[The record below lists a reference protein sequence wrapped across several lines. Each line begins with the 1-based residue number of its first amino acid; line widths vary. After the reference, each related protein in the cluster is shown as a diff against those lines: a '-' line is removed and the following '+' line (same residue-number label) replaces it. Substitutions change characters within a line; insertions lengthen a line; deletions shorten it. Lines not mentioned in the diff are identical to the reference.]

1 MTFDNRFVKRNDDR
15 SMATVRVSPKF
26 QVVIPKDIRT
36 SMNIEAGQLV
46 EVFSWDNRIEIVP
59 VRPMEDMRGFI
70 RGMDSGI
77 DREKDREL

>member
-1 MTFDNRFVKRNDDR
+1 
-15 SMATVRVSPKF
+15 MATVRVSPKF

-36 SMNIEAGQLV
+36 NMNIEAGQLV

>member
-36 SMNIEAGQLV
+36 NMNIEAGQLV

>member
-1 MTFDNRFVKRNDDR
+1 
-15 SMATVRVSPKF
+15 MATVRVSPKF